1 MAFQKSTTVRN
12 AELDQIETTIG
23 TTVTLVLFSGAEPAN
38 CAAADPSGVLAT
50 ITLPTDW
57 LANASAGVKA
67 KAGTW
72 SVGASASGTVASW
85 RVKDG
90 AAVVHLQ
97 GNTADMTFDNTS
109 LNSGQT
115 ITVNTFSITA
125 GNA

>member
-72 SVGASASGTVASW
+72 SVAASASGTVAI
-85 RVKDG
+85 RLVKDV
-90 AAVVHLQ
+90 ASLVNLLHS
-97 GNTADMTFDNTS
+97 TS
-109 LNSGQT
+109 PPFHYRSPPRHNRDPK
-115 ITVNTFSITA
+115 I
-125 GNA
+125 